1 MESSFFPILLI
12 TGEVNSIEMLMAQQ
26 KLPAVQLDQI
36 SDKLQQLQ
44 SASNLYRVLEG
55 GLK

>member
-1 MESSFFPILLI
+1 LESSFFPILLI